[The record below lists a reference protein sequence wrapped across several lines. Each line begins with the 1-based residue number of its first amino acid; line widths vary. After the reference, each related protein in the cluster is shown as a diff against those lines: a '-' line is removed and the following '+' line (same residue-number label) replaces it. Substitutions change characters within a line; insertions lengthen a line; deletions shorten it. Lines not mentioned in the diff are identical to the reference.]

1 MAYQY
6 AILIAIAKERINIKL
21 LLVRLY
27 AYRYFKEEKRVKKNQ
42 KISNEKTDMI
52 PGKILNLMC
61 MKWPSLAASGSVI
74 NI

>member
-27 AYRYFKEEKRVKKNQ
+27 AYRCFKEEEKAKK
-42 KISNEKTDMI
+42 KAK
-52 PGKILNLMC
+52 
-61 MKWPSLAASGSVI
+61 
-74 NI
+74 NIQRKD